1 MTTRPR
7 GGCCSQPSESRQLI
21 DHSTLSS
28 KNYRILRYHCHI
40 IEHQERSMMGLF
52 TTAT

>member
-7 GGCCSQPSESRQLI
+7 GGCYSQPSESRPLI
-21 DHSTLSS
+21 DRSTLSS
-28 KNYRILRYHCHI
+28 KHQRILRCHI